1 MESNQESFRN
11 ELIKLAQS
19 VEILENSF
27 ISNRKIEIIT
37 KIDENT
43 FNQINNLLNY
53 QKNEEK
59 IIISIGNAD
68 FIFLKM

>member
-1 MESNQESFRN
+1 
-11 ELIKLAQS
+11 